1 VVTFDAAEP
10 GTAAA
15 LWHHDRRMSG
25 LPALDLDGVA
35 RLVVVAAHPD
45 DESLGAGILIAEA
58 AERGIPVSVVVV
70 TDGAASHPGS
80 PTTTPDELRRLRTAE
95 ALLAVHR
102 LSPDAIA
109 HLLAFPDGA
118 VSENRSAIRT
128 AIADL
133 LPDSPVL
140 LVAPW
145 RGDGHADHT
154 AVGEIC
160 AELALAPDVDLLEY
174 PIWLWHWAT
183 PDDPEVPW
191 RRFVSLT
198 PRGDALA
205 RKKNAIEAYASQ
217 AEPLSDQPGD
227 EAMLLEPFLE
237 NFRASRELFVRDAPA
252 AEPHAASRETDG
264 EETRRA
270 AAEPTPLDAR
280 YFDAIY
286 DRSDDPWG
294 FTNRWYEERKRAVTL
309 ASLPDARYRSALEV
323 GCSIGVL
330 TEQLAARCDTVLAVD
345 VSRAAVERARER
357 VASEPGVR
365 VELADVASVFPEGLF
380 DLVLLSEVGYY
391 FEPDVLRRVLADTS
405 ASLAEGGTVVLCH
418 WRHGVADYALR
429 GDEVHDIAARSFE
442 GTLTRIARHE
452 ELDFV
457 LDVYSADGRSV
468 AGRTG
473 LL

>member
-1 VVTFDAAEP
+1 MVTFDSAEP

-15 LWHHDRRMSG
+15 LWQRDPRMHG

-45 DESLGAGILIAEA
+45 DESLGAGALVVEA
-58 AERGIPVSVVVV
+58 AERAIPVSIVVV
-70 TDGAASHPGS
+70 TDGAASHPDS
-80 PTTTPDELRRLRTAE
+80 PTTTPDELRRLRVAE
-95 ALLAVHR
+95 ALLAAHR
-102 LSPDAIA
+102 LSPAA
-109 HLLAFPDGA
+109 TVHLLAFPDGE
-118 VSENRSAIRT
+118 VRQNRAAIHA

-133 LPDSPVL
+133 LPDGPLL

-154 AVGEIC
+154 VVGEIC
-160 AELALAPDVDLLEY
+160 AELAMAPDVGLLEY
-174 PIWLWHWAT
+174 PVWLWHWAA
-183 PDDPEVPW
+183 PDDAEVPW
-191 RRFVSLT
+191 RRFVALT
-198 PRGDALA
+198 PRGDAIA

-237 NFRASRELFVRDAPA
+237 NFRGPRELFVRDLPA
-252 AEPHAASRETDG
+252 ATTEEQAQASD
-264 EETRRA
+264 A
-270 AAEPTPLDAR
+270 NPLDAG

-286 DRSDDPWG
+286 DRSADPWG
-294 FTNRWYEERKRAVTL
+294 FTSRWYEERKRAVTL
-309 ASLPDARYRSALEV
+309 ASLPDERYGSALEV

-330 TEQLAARCDTVLAVD
+330 TEQLATRCDTLLAVD

-357 VASEPGVR
+357 VAAERGVR
-365 VELADVASVFPEGLF
+365 VELADVASAFPGGPF

-391 FEPDVLRRVLADTS
+391 FEPDVLRQVLADTV

-429 GDEVHDIAARSFE
+429 GDEVHDIAARSFA
-442 GTLTRIARHE
+442 GTLSRIARHE
-452 ELDFV
+452 EDDFV
-457 LDVYSADGRSV
+457 LDVYSPDARSV

>member
-10 GTAAA
+10 GTLAA
-15 LWHHDRRMSG
+15 LWHRDARMSD

-45 DESLGAGILIAEA
+45 DESLGAGALVAEA
-58 AERGIPVSVVVV
+58 AALGIAVSVVVV
-70 TDGAASHPGS
+70 TDGAASHPDS
-80 PTTTPDELRRLRTAE
+80 PTTTPDELRRLRAAE
-95 ALLAVHR
+95 ARLAVHR
-102 LSPDAIA
+102 LSPDAVV
-109 HLLAFPDGA
+109 HLLGFADGEVA
-118 VSENRSAIRT
+118 QHRPAIRA

-133 LPDSPVL
+133 LPDGPVL

-154 AVGEIC
+154 VVGEVC
-160 AELALAPDVDLLEY
+160 AELALAPQVDLLEY
-174 PIWLWHWAT
+174 PIWLWHWAA
-183 PDDPEVPW
+183 PDDAEVPW
-191 RRFVSLT
+191 QRLVSLA
-198 PRGDALA
+198 PQGEALA
-205 RKKNAIEAYASQ
+205 RKRNAIEAYASQ

-237 NFRASRELFVRDAPA
+237 NFRGPRELFVRDLPA
-252 AEPHAASRETDG
+252 AAPVDDEDVSASEAD
-264 EETRRA
+264 RA
-270 AAEPTPLDAR
+270 NPLGAH
-280 YFDAIY
+280 YFDDIY
-286 DRSDDPWG
+286 DRADDPWG

-309 ASLPDARYRSALEV
+309 ASLPEARYRSALEV

-330 TEQLAARCDTVLAVD
+330 TEQLATRCDSVLAVD
-345 VSRAAVERARER
+345 VSGAAVERARER

-365 VELADVASVFPEGLF
+365 VELADVASGFPAGEF

-391 FEPDVLRRVLADTS
+391 FEPDVLRRVLAGTA

-429 GDEVHDIAARSFE
+429 GDEVHDIAAQSFA
-442 GTLTRIARHE
+442 GDLVRLARHE
-452 ELDFV
+452 EHDFV
-457 LDVYSADGRSV
+457 LDVYSRDARSV
-468 AGRTG
+468 AARTG